1 MGIINLPRFFLQ
13 NEKQRYLPFVI
24 RPSDK
29 INSTRMESTK
39 QGNDIPPQLFT
50 FRTQKYVLSK
60 GFSGGSAQL
69 GVVPSTYVKHF
80 SKDLTYK
87 LLYPYGDDGT
97 IKPDKISFGDLMN
110 AMPGIQIREFLP
122 DSKLDTVINILNEII
137 DALGDNVTK
146 LIKEQKLEEAFKSAA
161 AALEEKAK
169 VAGKTFEK
177 LFQNLDELLPWMMEY
192 VFGETKPKTKLNL
205 PGNKSLAT
213 YLFSDPKNKDEFPFY
228 SSISGANNKFEL
240 AKSLMLRLPY
250 QIYYKLQSCTTT
262 NIYEIP
268 FSGDKKIM
276 HSSSGSAGW
285 DGASGFAGKIID
297 TAATVVSWLMPSVG
311 VSFAPWYDNVSGSKT
326 PGEAVVVEFDLFND
340 NMEQA
345 MSNFI
350 FVNTIIPQNQWIQ
363 YGLFQHSP
371 CLYDIKVEG
380 IKRLFMC
387 TGEFEVTS
395 NGVLRSPTK
404 KWIENLLR
412 VHGNACLDE
421 TLENAALAAS
431 AAASAKNKASDVNAK
446 YEDALYNTNGKD
458 TTNVAKFQSD
468 ALDAQYEADQ
478 AANSSDA
485 ANSKINVSKLV
496 NYVIEN
502 KTIKIPDVYHVKL
515 TFKSL
520 LPQNFNTF
528 IMQYAD
534 NPNHI
539 TKYAKNSR
547 DDSFV
552 WNKIK
557 GIGQN
562 LMDALKPAA
571 EKANN
576 EASAPSTP
584 RSDPAYYESP
594 EYYNDELS

>member
-1 MGIINLPRFFLQ
+1 MGIIPRFFLQ

-24 RPSDK
+24 RPNDK
-29 INSTRMESTK
+29 INSTRMESTE
-39 QGNDIPPQLFT
+39 QGNGIPPQLFT

-69 GVVPSTYVKHF
+69 GVVPSTYVKYF

-122 DSKLDTVINILNEII
+122 DSKLDTVINIFNEIFDTI
-137 DALGDNVTK
+137 GVNVTN
-146 LIKEQKLEEAFKSAA
+146 LIKEQKLEEAFKIAA
-161 AALEEKAK
+161 NALEEKAK

-177 LFQNLDELLPWMMEY
+177 LFQHLDKLLPWMIRY
-192 VFGETKPKTKLNL
+192 VFNETEAVPELNL

-213 YLFSDPKNKDEFPFY
+213 DLFSDPKNKDEFPFY

-285 DGASGFAGKIID
+285 DGASGFTGKIID
-297 TAATVVSWLMPSVG
+297 TASTVVSWLMPNVG

-380 IKRLFMC
+380 VKRLFMC

-404 KWIENLLR
+404 KWIEDLLR
-412 VHGNACLDE
+412 VHGNACLDSSIE
-421 TLENAALAAS
+421 AAAQASQAVDKAEADEDKIFADYGREGQSDAVNDARAAS
-431 AAASAKNKASDVNAK
+431 AQASS
-446 YEDALYNTNGKD
+446 
-458 TTNVAKFQSD
+458 NV
-468 ALDAQYEADQ
+468 
-478 AANSSDA
+478 
-485 ANSKINVSKLV
+485 NVSKLV
-496 NYVIEN
+496 DHVIRN

-539 TKYAKNSR
+539 TKYANNSR

-576 EASAPSTP
+576 QVPPSSTNEV
-584 RSDPAYYESP
+584 DPYGP
-594 EYYNDELS
+594 GFRDG